1 MVISI
6 TRKCDR
12 GKNPF
17 NTISKKEL
25 LLYLEPKIGKK
36 LTNKNKTYLCNLWKS
51 LQGDD
56 NQNITDLTS
65 GYAILIHKTNVGSGV
80 TTVNSSNGSI
90 IGISTNFN
98 SNNLLLLIVNLI
110 AILI

>member
-25 LLYLEPKIGKK
+25 LLYLEPKLGKK
-36 LTNKNKTYLCNLWKS
+36 LTNKNKTYLCNLWK
-51 LQGDD
+51 
-56 NQNITDLTS
+56 
-65 GYAILIHKTNVGSGV
+65 
-80 TTVNSSNGSI
+80 
-90 IGISTNFN
+90 
-98 SNNLLLLIVNLI
+98 
-110 AILI
+110 